1 MKTREKKEKAKPALK
16 KGIHEGHRLR
26 MYEKVLRGEKLYLHE
41 QLEILLFFAL
51 PRKNTNEIA
60 HRLIERFGSFPA
72 IVNASTSELME
83 VEGIGE
89 AGASFLRIIGRL
101 SPYMQEKGESIF
113 PSGFQLERFAPY
125 AKYVYQFLKQEVLDV
140 YLLNADGEAFD
151 RRRYYNHQEGKIE
164 VQAQWLQEVLSEGK
178 PSGIVL
184 VHNHPSGNAQP
195 SKMDDFTTEK
205 CQYLCNNA
213 GVVFCNHI
221 IYSNEGLYGY
231 YESGQLKRI
240 SEHCAKQNKG
250 NLKEGKGK

>member
-1 MKTREKKEKAKPALK
+1 MKARDEEKKEKGPLK
-16 KGIHEGHRLR
+16 KGMHDGHRLR

-72 IVNASTSELME
+72 IVNASTAQLME

-89 AGASFLRIIGRL
+89 AAASFLRIIGKL
-101 SPYMQEKGESIF
+101 SPYMQEKGKNF
-113 PSGFQLERFAPY
+113 YPSNFQLQYFAPY
-125 AKYVYQFLKQEVLDV
+125 AKYVYHNLKQEVLDV
-140 YLLNADGEAFD
+140 YLLNDEGEAFD
-151 RRRYYNHQEGKIE
+151 RRRSYNNHEGKIE
-164 VQAQWLQEVLSEGK
+164 VQAQWLQEVISEGK

-184 VHNHPSGNAQP
+184 VHNHPSGKAQP
-195 SKMDDFTTEK
+195 SKADDFTTEK

-240 SEHCAKQNKG
+240 SEHCAKQNAG
-250 NLKEGKGK
+250 NLREGK